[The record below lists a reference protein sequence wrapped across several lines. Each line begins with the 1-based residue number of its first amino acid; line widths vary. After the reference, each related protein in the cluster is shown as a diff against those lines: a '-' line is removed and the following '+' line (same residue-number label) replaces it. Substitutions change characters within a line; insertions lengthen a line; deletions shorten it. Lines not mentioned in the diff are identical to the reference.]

1 MTRPVVERTLFVTR
15 YHPVPAHTGTLQ
27 YSSQLIAIF
36 AALSARL
43 DVVCQIDP
51 RKGLVAGDNEPEF
64 PDNAAVFM
72 QPPMKPS
79 LAARILSP
87 LPHTA
92 ITHATADNRRRL
104 DELLRRRPACV
115 VLDHI
120 ASAWAYRQ
128 VAAYKARHPEVR
140 VVYCTHNMER
150 DTRLSLLSV
159 SWRRPAWL
167 IGALIDVLRID
178 RSDRR
183 LARLADLLTCISS
196 ADARRHA
203 ACYRPRHTAVVRPT
217 YRGRVRASRTIDAD
231 VPRRICIV
239 GSFLSSTKK
248 SNLSAF
254 LTEGYELFA
263 AHAVEVLVV
272 GRMDATHRRKLEAKW
287 PKVTFTGPVARLDE
301 YMDTCRIGVIP
312 EAAGGGFP
320 LKSLEY
326 VFNRLPI
333 FSLARALVDL
343 PLAAGANVE
352 VRPDMGA
359 LCRAIVAQIDRTE
372 RLDAMQASAFDAC
385 AEFRSARQPLE
396 VMSEALLRAQRNGHG
411 PRVVGPVARGTVAR
425 GTVASRP
432 APAVGKEAPCTMRP

>member
-1 MTRPVVERTLFVTR
+1 MTRPVIERALFVTR

-36 AALSARL
+36 AALSDRL
-43 DVVCQIDP
+43 DVLCQSDP
-51 RKGLVAGDNEPEF
+51 RRDMAADPNGPEF
-64 PDNAAVFM
+64 SDNVAFFV
-72 QPPMKPS
+72 QPPAQPS
-79 LAARILSP
+79 LAERVASP
-87 LPHTA
+87 LPHSA
-92 ITHATADNRRRL
+92 ITHATADNRGRL
-104 DELLRRRPACV
+104 GDLLRQRPTCV

-150 DTRLSLLSV
+150 DTRLSLSSA

-167 IGALIDVLRID
+167 IGSLVDVLRID

-196 ADARRHA
+196 ADARRHVA
-203 ACYRPRHTAVVRPT
+203 RYRPRHTAVVRPT
-217 YRGRVRASRTIDAD
+217 YRGRVRADRTIDAD
-231 VPRRICIV
+231 VPKRICIV
-239 GSFLSSTKK
+239 GSFISSTKK

-263 AHAVEVLVV
+263 AHAVEVMVV
-272 GRMDATHRRKLEAKW
+272 GRMDAAHRRDLEAKW

-343 PLAAGANVE
+343 PLVAGANVE
-352 VRPDMGA
+352 VFPDMGA

-385 AEFRSARQPLE
+385 ADFRSARQPRE
-396 VMSEALLRAQRNGHG
+396 VMSEALRRAQRNGHG
-411 PRVVGPVARGTVAR
+411 PRVVGPVA
-425 GTVASRP
+425 SRP
-432 APAVGKEAPCTMRP
+432 AAAVGKEAPCTMRP